1 MAVKKEPE
9 APRELVEFTWRG
21 HKLSYG
27 FGKKMSFKAYKAFK
41 ANDNTTGIEI
51 ALGPEQWALVEPE
64 LDVLEDV
71 DSLAA
76 AFLAASDTSPG
87 ESSR

>member
-1 MAVKKEPE
+1 MTVKKDPE
-9 APRELVEFTWRG
+9 APVELVEFEWRG

-41 ANDNTTGIEI
+41 AGDNTSGIEL
-51 ALGPEQWALVEPE
+51 ALGPAQWAEIEPK

-87 ESSR
+87 ESKR